1 MKNPIPKPG
10 QTVWVRQRLY
20 QVERVKQTP
29 SGVEVEL
36 ICIEAGAQGE
46 WLSVLWENETDARI
60 A

>member
-1 MKNPIPKPG
+1 MKMPLPKPG

-20 QVERVKQTP
+20 QVERVRKTAA
-29 SGVEVEL
+29 GGEVDL

-46 WLSVLWENETDARI
+46 WLSVRWENETDARI

>member
-1 MKNPIPKPG
+1 MKTPLPKPG

-20 QVERVKQTP
+20 QVERVRKTAT
-29 SGVEVEL
+29 GGEVDL

-46 WLSVLWENETDARI
+46 WLSVRWENETDARI